1 MSRALC
7 RAQPAMAP
15 IWNAVALALGSDG
28 RESFGRLRAQMIR
41 APESMSK
48 VLTSVVLRDRPA
60 GRTPLSL
67 ATVSRSGSVSACLTA
82 LADVAKLRVICAEG
96 RPVYEGRLMEASL
109 ARAGIAVTLCTDAAV
124 GVVVRDTEPAVE
136 AVEAVVV
143 GADAVTPDWF
153 LNKCGTHA
161 LATAAASAGIP
172 VYVVASRATFLN
184 PILSVALRHR
194 LGPAQEVWDSLPAG
208 VEAVNPYFERV
219 PLEVVSMFVTDVGPI
234 GTGSVRQMSE
244 SLVDSK
250 AAARVLATVSR
261 DYV

>member
-96 RPVYEGRLMEASL
+96 RPVYEGRLMAATL

-136 AVEAVVV
+136 AVVV

-153 LNKCGTHA
+153 LNKYGTHA

-194 LGPAQEVWDSLPAG
+194 LGPAQEVWDSPPAG